1 MSEEILCVVETVA
14 GAGYLEEMLYFT
26 SNRLIRAKIE
36 SKAARFDPTGV
47 FDLVSLFKR
56 GKKVRDLSKLS
67 PEGILG
73 ADSGNFAIPYVEISK
88 VELFKKMR
96 GKKIRITTATEKHEF
111 WLSKPKEFE
120 KCVDMLRPVL
130 ADKLSISW

>member
-1 MSEEILCVVETVA
+1 MSEEILCVAETVA

-26 SNRLIRAKIE
+26 SNRLIIAKIE
-36 SKAARFDPTGV
+36 SKGARFDPTGV

-56 GKKVRDLSKLS
+56 GKKVRDLGKLS

-73 ADSGNFAIPYVEISK
+73 ADSRNFAIPYVEVSK
-88 VELFKKMR
+88 VELFKKML
-96 GKKIRITTATEKHEF
+96 GKKIRITTATDEKHEF

-120 KCVDMLRPVL
+120 KCVDMLRPL
-130 ADKLSISW
+130 LGDKLSIS

>member
-26 SNRLIRAKIE
+26 SNRLIIAKIE

-47 FDLVSLFKR
+47 VGLVSLFKR

-73 ADSGNFAIPYVEISK
+73 AGTGNVAIPYVEITK

-96 GKKIRITTATEKHEF
+96 GKKIRIITATEKREF

-130 ADKLSISW
+130 ADKLSIS